1 MQAIPQDILKHFFEL
16 ANRLSPENLS
26 CDGECSRAETQ
37 TRYRNIM
44 REWAALERRVGR
56 KVTEEEISE
65 VEFQHYRNKLGSQ
78 MNRQTVSKELRNI
91 ANSLL
96 AVKSYSFLRDLRT
109 KSGTEFK
116 AGETIM
122 LTSYDRQ
129 IFYLAR
135 LETSDGRKLA
145 LSCEH
150 AYKVLRGFPKPP
162 SFMTMQK
169 WMDDAVAKAVDGSR
183 VEPDGIAAS
192 GAPSWLLVMGMI

>member
-1 MQAIPQDILKHFFEL
+1 MKGISQAFKSKFFGL

-26 CDGECSRAETQ
+26 CDGECSRAQTQ

-44 REWAALERRVGR
+44 REWAALERAVGR
-56 KVTEEEISE
+56 KVTLEEVEE
-65 VEFQHYRNKLGSQ
+65 AEFQHYRNKLGSQ
-78 MNRQTVSKELRNI
+78 MSKKMLARELMHI
-91 ANSLL
+91 AKSLL

-116 AGETIM
+116 AGETIT
-122 LTSYDRQ
+122 LTGYDQSRP
-129 IFYLAR
+129 YLAR

-145 LSCEH
+145 LSCEY

-183 VEPDGIAAS
+183 VEPDGIASS